1 MSKKKIGV
9 IIEIVVF
16 IAVLGA
22 ITFFY
27 YFNNNDTDAINETS
41 EVGIIKITD
50 ENFKE
55 EVLNSDIPVILEF
68 SSNMCPPCLT
78 MIPTLISIAKNNNYV
93 KVATINTS
101 DDDTKKT
108 SEEYFI
114 DATPT
119 IMIFQNGQVIETFI
133 GATSEE
139 KIMSAIKQLED

>member
-1 MSKKKIGV
+1 MNKKKIGV
-9 IIEIVVF
+9 IIEIVAF

-78 MIPTLISIAKNNNYV
+78 MIPTLISIAKNKDDV
-93 KVATINTS
+93 KVATMNTS
-101 DDDTKKT
+101 DDDTAKT
-108 SEEYFI
+108 SEEYFV

-139 KIMSAIKQLED
+139 KIMSVIKQLED

>member
-27 YFNNNDTDAINETS
+27 YFNNNNTDAINETS

>member
-1 MSKKKIGV
+1 MSKKKIRL

-16 IAVLGA
+16 IAVLGT

-119 IMIFQNGQVIETFI
+119 IMIFQNGQVMETFI

-139 KIMSAIKQLED
+139 NIMSAIKQLED